1 MIPRPRLVISP
12 ADAAKLE
19 EIWKTHASIVLGML
33 RTFCSCPEDAQ
44 DALQELFLRI
54 GKNPAVVESA
64 KSPRAFLIVAAR
76 RIAIDLA
83 RKRAAEQ
90 TRIDSPEAVDALHP
104 AQESIKNDPEVEAAI
119 SAAVQKLPPEQRA
132 VFIAK
137 IIQGKTLAVIAAE
150 QHITLNTA
158 ASRLRYSLDK
168 IRSQLRPHYE
178 AMKNQTKTP
187 MKNTFSDS
195 SERLIKPLEPKR
207 VPSVAVDCIFLPPSH
222 DGVDDASGEEFEI
235 AYCDPNSGGNAWEHA
250 GTPTA
255 VELPLDSSENEAEP
269 EIVIEDNTAEEEIT
283 DEPAVETENRPVDE
297 SAQIVDTTEI
307 PEVAICEFPPSNAEN
322 FEEPVVIVCE
332 PFIAP
337 PTIEIPTENTEIV
350 DFNGQ
355 TTEEILEEIFVEDTP
370 TESDADNEVGEVWT
384 EYAVID
390 EGVENENP
398 IYDNSGEDVSIVDE
412 GGDFGL
418 GEYHDYLL
426 HEYKGFLAENP
437 DWITENSG
445 GDMHA
450 QVITPSQHTG
460 LELSDPGAAKAFD
473 IWFYNN
479 YIAPYE
485 NESPVEE
492 GSLNLAGQPNDY
504 GTLLTTDQPDRT
516 GIPEAWMRG
525 GSVQLS
531 GGGEIVYKTGIVAF
545 DQGSTPLM
553 LGSQNNVAN
562 GGSIILN
569 DGAGTLQSNGLSLDK
584 SSAQDLGVSSQ
595 TVVTGGT
602 LVANQPVTGTFTVEE
617 GASISANNQTFGPG
631 IYQFTTEEVVSDQEN
646 DASTE
651 ASSGQAP
658 TEVAKEQSVSKEIP
672 PSNFSSVVP
681 IVSGSEETV
690 DSLSNDRPMFAEN
703 TKGSFAAVEL
713 PTLVETQTASAPEE
727 SHMADDIAF
736 TDDDSF
742 VPAPTAETNT
752 VAPESNAPA
761 KTDVAAAVGGAFTV
775 GTATQAAPTRGASV
789 KKVVPA

>member
-1 MIPRPRLVISP
+1 MVSRPRLVISH
-12 ADAAKLE
+12 ADAARLE
-19 EIWKTHASIVLGML
+19 EIWKNHSTSILGML
-33 RTFCSCPEDAQ
+33 RTFCSSPEDAQ

-150 QHITLNTA
+150 QNITLNTA

-178 AMKNQTKTP
+178 AMKNQTK
-187 MKNTFSDS
+187 MKNTLSDS

-207 VPSVAVDCIFLPPSH
+207 VPSVFPGLDGVAAMAPDDSDNLCIFLPPEDEGSFVPFE
-222 DGVDDASGEEFEI
+222 DGEKPTDSTDDA
-235 AYCDPNSGGNAWEHA
+235 
-250 GTPTA
+250 
-255 VELPLDSSENEAEP
+255 
-269 EIVIEDNTAEEEIT
+269 VIAEEEIT
-283 DEPAVETENRPVDE
+283 
-297 SAQIVDTTEI
+297 
-307 PEVAICEFPPSNAEN
+307 
-322 FEEPVVIVCE
+322 EEPILVVCE
-332 PFIAP
+332 PFIDLPAEEEEP
-337 PTIEIPTENTEIV
+337 IDLSEQPVDEILTEIFEGETPI
-350 DFNGQ
+350 DPGS
-355 TTEEILEEIFVEDTP
+355 EDL
-370 TESDADNEVGEVWT
+370 VGEDGSLFSCWNYLSAFDG
-384 EYAVID
+384 ELQVID
-390 EGVENENP
+390 
-398 IYDNSGEDVSIVDE
+398 DSSGDSGDE
-412 GGDFGL
+412 SGTDDWSDWDL
-418 GEYHDYLL
+418 GEYYNDLL
-426 HEYKGFLAENP
+426 KEYDAFLAENP

-460 LELSDPGAAKAFD
+460 LELSDPGAALAFD

-479 YIAPYE
+479 YIAAYE
-485 NESPVEE
+485 NEEPVDE
-492 GSLNLAGQPNDY
+492 GTLNLGGQPNDY
-504 GTLLTTDQPDRT
+504 GTLLTTDQPDGT

-531 GGGEIVYKTGIVAF
+531 GGGEIVYKTGVVTF
-545 DQGSTPLM
+545 DQGSTPFM

-584 SSAQDLGVSSQ
+584 SSAQDLGASSQ

-602 LVANQPVTGTFTVEE
+602 LVVNQPVTGTFTVEE
-617 GASISANNQTFGPG
+617 GANISANNQTFGPG
-631 IYQFTTEEVVSDQEN
+631 NYQFTTEEVVSDQEN
-646 DASTE
+646 DAATE
-651 ASSGQAP
+651 ASSGQALA
-658 TEVAKEQSVSKEIP
+658 EAAKEQSVSKEIQ

-681 IVSGSEETV
+681 IVSGSEETI

-703 TKGSFAAVEL
+703 TKVSFAAVEL
-713 PTLVETQTASAPEE
+713 PTLVETKTASASEE
-727 SHMADDIAF
+727 SHMMDDIAF

-789 KKVVPA
+789 KKVMPA

>member
-1 MIPRPRLVISP
+1 MIPRPRLAISP

-83 RKRAAEQ
+83 RKRDAEQ

-119 SAAVQKLPPEQRA
+119 SAAVKNLPLEQRA

-150 QHITLNTA
+150 QNITLNTA

-187 MKNTFSDS
+187 MKNTLSDS

-207 VPSVAVDCIFLPPSH
+207 VPSVLPGLDGVAAMAPDDSDNLCIFLPPEDEGSFVPSE
-222 DGVDDASGEEFEI
+222 DAEQPTDSTDDTGI
-235 AYCDPNSGGNAWEHA
+235 
-250 GTPTA
+250 
-255 VELPLDSSENEAEP
+255 
-269 EIVIEDNTAEEEIT
+269 AEEEIT
-283 DEPAVETENRPVDE
+283 DEPADETENQPVDE

-307 PEVAICEFPPSNAEN
+307 PEVAICEFPPSNFEN
-322 FEEPVVIVCE
+322 FKEPEVIVCE
-332 PFIAP
+332 PFIDP

-370 TESDADNEVGEVWT
+370 TESNAGNEVGEDWT

-390 EGVENENP
+390 GVAEDGSA
-398 IYDNSGEDVSIVDE
+398 ISDNSGEDVSVVDE

-418 GEYHDYLL
+418 GEYYDYLL
-426 HEYKGFLAENP
+426 GEYKGFLAENP

-460 LELSDPGAAKAFD
+460 LELSDPGAAQAFD

-485 NESPVEE
+485 NEVPIEE
-492 GSLNLAGQPNDY
+492 GSLNLAGQPHDY
-504 GTLLTTDQPDRT
+504 GTLLTSDQPDRT

-525 GSVQLS
+525 GSIQLS
-531 GGGEIVYKTGIVAF
+531 GGGEIVYKTGVVTF

-569 DGAGTLQSNGLSLDK
+569 DGAGTLQANGLSLDK
-584 SSAQDLGVSSQ
+584 SSAQDLGGSSQ

-602 LVANQPVTGTFTVEE
+602 LVVNQPVTGTFTVEE

-631 IYQFTTEEVVSDQEN
+631 NYQFTTEEVVSDQEN
-646 DASTE
+646 DVSTE

-658 TEVAKEQSVSKEIP
+658 TEVAKEQSVSKEIQP
-672 PSNFSSVVP
+672 FNVSSVVP

-703 TKGSFAAVEL
+703 TKVSFAAVEL

-727 SHMADDIAF
+727 PHMMDDITF

-742 VPAPTAETNT
+742 VPAPSAETNT
-752 VAPESNAPA
+752 VAPETNAPA
-761 KTDVAAAVGGAFTV
+761 KTDVAAAFGGAFTV
-775 GTATQAAPTRGASV
+775 GTATQAAPARAASV
-789 KKVVPA
+789 KKVMPA